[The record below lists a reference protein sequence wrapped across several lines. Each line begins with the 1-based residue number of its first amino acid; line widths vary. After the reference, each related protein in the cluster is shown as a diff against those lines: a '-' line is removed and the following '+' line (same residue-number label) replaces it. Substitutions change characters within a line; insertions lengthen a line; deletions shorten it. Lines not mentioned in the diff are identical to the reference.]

1 MNATTLSLFALLLA
15 GHALGDFA
23 IQTDRMVADKTA
35 AAALIRH
42 VAAVTVCQL
51 VALLPYMRLPALA
64 IVGGLG
70 LAHLAIDYI
79 KEKVASDRGLSL
91 TVFVFDQ
98 AAHLSTLFAA
108 LWLLSIHARPK
119 PMILSPET
127 LSQVGFLVAGYAF
140 NIYGGAAIVSGV
152 LSGCRVNEAEQE
164 STTGHGRLIGILE
177 RLLALTLVLVAQWG
191 ALGLLVAAK
200 SIARFKELDEQEF
213 SEYYLIGTLT
223 SLLVAVST
231 GVIIVLLT

>member
-1 MNATTLSLFALLLA
+1 
-15 GHALGDFA
+15 
-23 IQTDRMVADKTA
+23 
-35 AAALIRH
+35 
-42 VAAVTVCQL
+42 
-51 VALLPYMRLPALA
+51 
-64 IVGGLG
+64 
-70 LAHLAIDYI
+70 
-79 KEKVASDRGLSL
+79 
-91 TVFVFDQ
+91 
-98 AAHLSTLFAA
+98 
-108 LWLLSIHARPK
+108 
-119 PMILSPET
+119 MILSPET

-231 GVIIVLLT
+231 GVIIVLLI